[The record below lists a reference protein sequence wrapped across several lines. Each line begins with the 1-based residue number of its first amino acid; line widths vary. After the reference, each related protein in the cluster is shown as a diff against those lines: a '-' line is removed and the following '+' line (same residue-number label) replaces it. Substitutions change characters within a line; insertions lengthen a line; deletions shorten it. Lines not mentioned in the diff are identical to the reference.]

1 VLRRLLI
8 LLALFL
14 VIVLVAAD
22 RVGAIIA
29 AQVLASKIKTDEGLA
44 HRPDVTVGG
53 FPFLTQAV
61 RGKYSDVR
69 VTASGVT
76 LNGIDVTTIAVQL
89 HGAHIGL
96 GAALHGNV
104 HTVPVDT
111 ADGQV
116 TISYPAVDAYLKSRH
131 LTVSQ
136 GSGGQVKVTGS
147 VRIAGQTVRASG
159 IGTATVA
166 SSVIAV
172 HVHQI
177 SVAAGTHV
185 SHLSLAQR
193 INFTLPLNGLPFR
206 IALGSVLGTPNGIV
220 ATGIARDLVLGSH
233 G

>member
-14 VIVLVAAD
+14 VVVLIAAD
-22 RVGAIIA
+22 RVGAIVA

-53 FPFLTQAV
+53 FPFLTQAI
-61 RGKYSDVR
+61 RGKYSDVK
-69 VTASGVT
+69 VTASDVT
-76 LNGIDVTTIAVQL
+76 LNGVDVTTIAVQL
-89 HGAHIGL
+89 HGAHIGWR
-96 GAALHGNV
+96 AALHGNV

-116 TISYPAVDAYLKSRH
+116 TISYPAVDAYLQSRH

-136 GSGGQVKVTGS
+136 GSDGQVKVTAS
-147 VRIAGQTVRASG
+147 VRIAGHTVKASG

-172 HVHQI
+172 RVHQI
-177 SVAAGTHV
+177 SVAAGAHV

-206 IALGSVLGTPNGIV
+206 IALGSVRGTANGIV
-220 ATGIARDLVLGSH
+220 ATGTARDLVLGSH

>member
-206 IALGSVLGTPNGIV
+206 IALGSVRGTANGIV
-220 ATGIARDLVLGSH
+220 ATGTARDLVLGSH